1 MMRRVHCGNR
11 VSHKGV
17 AEGLILNGMWH
28 YVVGRVVTGVS
39 TVHRVFIFR
48 IKQFSE
54 DEGTA
59 FLCFVGTFSPKDTT
73 VHPYADLILQPSD
86 AIK

>member
-1 MMRRVHCGNR
+1 MGQIHLVEDRDRWLILVNRRVHCGNL

-28 YVVGRVVTGVS
+28 YVVGRVVPGVS
-39 TVHRVFIFR
+39 MVHRVCIFG
-48 IKQFSE
+48 IKQSSE

-59 FLCFVGTFSPKDTT
+59 FLRYV
-73 VHPYADLILQPSD
+73 
-86 AIK
+86 